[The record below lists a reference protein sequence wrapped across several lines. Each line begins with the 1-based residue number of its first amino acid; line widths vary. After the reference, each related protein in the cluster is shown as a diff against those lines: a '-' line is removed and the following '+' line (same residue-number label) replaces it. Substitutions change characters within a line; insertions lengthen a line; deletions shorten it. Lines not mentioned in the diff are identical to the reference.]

1 MIEISCHKY
10 RIIDSG
16 DGFTLM
22 EAIIVIL
29 IAGIV
34 AAFVTPRLDLGAF
47 RETGFVQQATAAIR
61 YAQKRAVTTGC
72 NVNVSISPS
81 GCNISWTGTPPGPGC
96 VAGNIPNPSTGSSEF
111 CNQATAPAGTAT
123 TSFTFDN
130 IGRPTGGTQTLVLG
144 SRTLTVEAETG
155 YVHE

>member
-1 MIEISCHKY
+1 
-10 RIIDSG
+10 
-16 DGFTLM
+16 M

-29 IAGIV
+29 IAGIL
-34 AAFVTPRLDLGAF
+34 AAFMAPRLDLAGF

-72 NVNVSISPS
+72 HVNVSISSS
-81 GCNISWTGTPPGPGC
+81 GCNISWTGFPPGLGC
-96 VAGNIPNPSTGSSEF
+96 TAGSIVNPSTGSNEF
-111 CNQATAPAGTAT
+111 CNRATAPAGTAVS
-123 TSFTFDN
+123 SFTFDN
-130 IGRPTGGTQTLVLG
+130 IGRPGSMQTIVLG